1 MTAHILVVDD
11 EPDLELLIV
20 QRFRR
25 QIREGELSFVFADD
39 GVNALA
45 KLEQDPAIDMVL
57 SDINMPRMD
66 GLTLLGRLQGR
77 DDNLATV
84 IVSAYGDMANIRT
97 AMNRGAFDFVTKPI
111 DFADLETTI
120 AKTLRNLEIT
130 RGYQRRQQE
139 AERARAQLAR
149 YFSPSLV
156 DLLAAESDSI
166 DLGAQRRDITSMF
179 TDITNFTTLVE
190 GLPPDNIGP
199 LLNDYLAGMTQ
210 IVFEHGGTV
219 MKIIGDALNV
229 LFGAPVDQPDH
240 AERAVAC
247 ALDLDSYAEAFRA
260 RWQDK
265 GVPIG
270 TTRIGINSGPALVGN
285 FGGER
290 FFDYTAYGDTINVA
304 ARLQAA
310 NKQLGTRICI
320 SGSVVER
327 ISGFRGRPVGKVL
340 LRGRSEALPA
350 YEPLTVERHE
360 DALTVEY
367 MAAYTACEACDP
379 IALPSFAALLGRDS
393 SDGLV
398 SFHLKRLLGGATG
411 VSVALE

>member
-1 MTAHILVVDD
+1 MTARILVVDD

-25 QIREGELSFVFADD
+25 QIREGAFSFVFAGD
-39 GVNALA
+39 GVSALA
-45 KLEQDPAIDMVL
+45 MLEQDPTIDMVL

-66 GLTLLGRLQGR
+66 GLTLLGRLQER

-120 AKTLRNLEIT
+120 TKTLRNLETT

-149 YFSPSLV
+149 YFSPSLI
-156 DLLAAESDSI
+156 DLWTAESEGVN
-166 DLGAQRRDITSMF
+166 LGAQRRDITSMF
-179 TDITNFTTLVE
+179 TDIASFTTLVE
-190 GLPPDNIGP
+190 GLPPDTIGP
-199 LLNDYLAGMTQ
+199 LLNDYLTGMTE
-210 IVFEHGGTV
+210 IVFDRGGTLV
-219 MKIIGDALNV
+219 KIIGDALNV
-229 LFGAPVDQPDH
+229 LFGAPTDQPDH

-247 ALDLDSYAEAFRA
+247 ALDLDAYAEAFRV
-260 RWQDK
+260 RWEDK
-265 GVPIG
+265 GVAIG
-270 TTRIGINSGPALVGN
+270 RTRIGIHSGPALVGN
-285 FGGER
+285 FGGGR
-290 FFDYTAYGDTINVA
+290 FFDYTAYGDTINIA
-304 ARLQAA
+304 ARLEAA
-310 NKQLGTRICI
+310 NKQLGTRICV

-327 ISGFRGRPVGKVL
+327 IAGFRGRPVGNVL
-340 LRGRSEALPA
+340 LRGRSEPLPA
-350 YEPLTVERHE
+350 YEPLTVERHA
-360 DALTVEY
+360 DALTAEY
-367 MAAYTACEACDP
+367 MAAYTACETSDP
-379 IALPSFAALLGRDS
+379 TALPSFAALLGRDS

-411 VSVALE
+411 VSVVLE